1 MQTLNAAPLTLSDV
15 QKQLGD
21 HESTIKQVGEKF
33 KAIREAKKAM
43 SITPERGVIVV
54 DYQDSPE

>member
-1 MQTLNAAPLTLSDV
+1 M
-15 QKQLGD
+15 
-21 HESTIKQVGEKF
+21 GEKF

-54 DYQDSPE
+54 DYQDSPEEAELERKLENIGGVLGLRSLPENG